1 MLPRSLTVRG
11 DAGARHEL
19 PASHQPSAAGTVA
32 SLAPRAPA
40 PSHKLL
46 SLSVST
52 RHHRPRPSSGSNA
65 EFNADD
71 DGAEPTASTSRC
83 EQMAHVG
90 RRGRTPN
97 LYWLAPHDE
106 QLRRHPRFIALPP
119 VEDVV
124 VGHESSYRYV
134 RQHTEL
140 WDELHAGRITTGCLT
155 AALGFREDGVCKT
168 LGMGRRGGGD
178 HGPLLGAYR
187 RLRLGTMPTSSGM
200 SRAEEETANA
210 ERTRAYNSALDALGP
225 AAPIDG
231 GSDDDDDD
239 DDDPIV
245 AEDPAAGTI
254 GGGVEGGG
262 DGKKKKK
269 KKKRPKKRAKGATAK
284 RDASALVGD
293 ATPWAA
299 ARAMRCKMAA
309 RRGEGGVRMAW
320 GSAQEAGT
328 VARLMLHHPECVCEE
343 VGLCCVDV
351 DRWRDEWGLGAVS
364 VPPVGASP
372 DAIVQFPTSSFG
384 QSSDNRSD
392 DDTAGEGWERLVVEV
407 KNHSPFRRDP
417 SGKSGVFY
425 VDDRTPFETPPPYHV
440 PQLQMEM
447 LAADTTAG
455 LLCMQSAT
463 RGIRVFRIER
473 DDEYCAGMLRT
484 LGAMHEEYVL
494 RGREPP
500 ERMFSDRDWYFDLV
514 RRTVKI
520 ARGATLWEEIPHHA
534 RLPGEAY
541 DERPFLPA
549 SG

>member
-1 MLPRSLTVRG
+1 MIFFNKGVEKVLSPRCYYEPAGRTPDASWSGSMLPRSLTVRG

-52 RHHRPRPSSGSNA
+52 RHHHRPRASSGSDA
-65 EFNADD
+65 ECNADE
-71 DGAEPTASTSRC
+71 DGAEPTASTSKC
-83 EQMAHVG
+83 AQMAHVG

-187 RLRLGTMPTSSGM
+187 RLRLGTTPTSSGM
-200 SRAEEETANA
+200 SREEEETANA
-210 ERTRAYNSALDALGP
+210 ERTRAYNAGLDALGP

-239 DDDPIV
+239 PIGK
-245 AEDPAAGTI
+245 AEDLAAGTT
-254 GGGVEGGG
+254 G
-262 DGKKKKK
+262 DGKTRKTKTKKKR
-269 KKKRPKKRAKGATAK
+269 RPKKRSKGAAPK

-299 ARAMRCKMAA
+299 ARAMRCTMAA

-328 VARLMLHHPECVCEE
+328 VATLMLHHPECVCEE

-372 DAIVQFPTSSFG
+372 DAIVRFPTV
-384 QSSDNRSD
+384 SDS
-392 DDTAGEGWERLVVEV
+392 GVSGGWERLVVEV

-417 SGKSGVFY
+417 GKPGVFY
-425 VDDRTPFETPPPYHV
+425 VNDRTPFETPPPHHV

-447 LAADTTAG
+447 LAADTRAG

-463 RGIRVFRIER
+463 RGVRVFRIER

-520 ARGATLWEEIPHHA
+520 ARSATLW
-534 RLPGEAY
+534 
-541 DERPFLPA
+541 
-549 SG
+549 